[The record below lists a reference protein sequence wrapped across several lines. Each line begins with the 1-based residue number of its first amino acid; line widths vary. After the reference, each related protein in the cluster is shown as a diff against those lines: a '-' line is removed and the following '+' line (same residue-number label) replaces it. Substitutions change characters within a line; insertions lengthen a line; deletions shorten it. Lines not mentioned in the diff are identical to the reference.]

1 MEGVVVEEPAEP
13 EAVRATTAGEVF
25 GFSEQ
30 TVSVPP
36 GNVGLTFEG
45 LDEDGHRESCRPV
58 VTRVATRSPLFGRVH
73 AGAKLVA
80 VDGVGAT
87 PSNIQDVKGGIF
99 TKGRKG
105 LLDDTKAKTLIF
117 QRNDLSGVKYVGRK
131 GIVGLLMKTDAVV
144 DVLAM
149 DRGHFDAANAA
160 KARTHWLHGDPGNLA
175 LFEGGCNS
183 VQFCCVPPLF
193 HLGLLSVVIYFG
205 FIAPLTCDCDGVA
218 AVCWCCCCC
227 CCCNRT
233 PHEDMAFPDWAD
245 RALVFTDKG
254 VVGRQEFTGRV
265 NAITWGGFRIEDVR
279 IRTFDAPCLC
289 SIRRPVPVPC
299 MCFCCDEHS
308 DPRFDPDPLALAC
321 YCGFLLACC
330 RCEFCRPEAPGLY
343 RATISSIRDKKSR
356 DGYKPVASI
365 EVLALARSPDDLRS
379 SLLAAKEKYGAPK
392 AGEMAR

>member
-1 MEGVVVEEPAEP
+1 MSPGEVVVEGVVVEQPAEP

-25 GFSEQ
+25 CISEQ

-144 DVLAM
+144 DVFAM
-149 DRGHFDAANAA
+149 DRGLFDAANAA
-160 KARTHWLHGDPGNLA
+160 KARTHWLHGEPGNLA
-175 LFEGGCNS
+175 LFDMGGS
-183 VQFCCVPPLF
+183 GLVELCCVPPVPFLWVLGCLF
-193 HLGLLSVVIYFG
+193 GSLFAL
-205 FIAPLTCDCDGVA
+205 CD
-218 AVCWCCCCC
+218 
-227 CCCNRT
+227 
-233 PHEDMAFPDWAD
+233 
-245 RALVFTDKG
+245 
-254 VVGRQEFTGRV
+254 
-265 NAITWGGFRIEDVR
+265 
-279 IRTFDAPCLC
+279 
-289 SIRRPVPVPC
+289 
-299 MCFCCDEHS
+299 
-308 DPRFDPDPLALAC
+308 
-321 YCGFLLACC
+321 
-330 RCEFCRPEAPGLY
+330 
-343 RATISSIRDKKSR
+343 
-356 DGYKPVASI
+356 
-365 EVLALARSPDDLRS
+365 
-379 SLLAAKEKYGAPK
+379 
-392 AGEMAR
+392 